1 MKILCIGQS
10 AYDITLP
17 CSEYPEENRKY
28 KIKEVINSSGGSAN
42 NAAYLLGLW
51 HSDVTLISPV
61 GNDNYGKEIINEQK
75 NIGVNTDFMEVLNVP
90 TTKSYII
97 NNLANGSR
105 TIITNRNPLMYLSS
119 NIDNVPSDF
128 DYILTDGNDYEFT
141 KEVIKKNSNAKVIID
156 AGRINDETIE
166 LCKLSD
172 YIVCSNDFAKG
183 YTNINFSYDNIEDI
197 KKSYDILDKD
207 FKGHI
212 VITLESYGSFTKID
226 SEYYLVPS
234 IKVETVD
241 TTGAGDIYHG
251 AFTYFISHNYH
262 LLDTMKLSNIAGAL
276 SVSKIGSKNSIP
288 KLLEVLNTNGL
299 Q

>member
-17 CSEYPEENRKY
+17 CSEYPTENKKY

-51 HSDVTLISPV
+51 KSDVTLISPI
-61 GNDNYGKEIINEQK
+61 GNDNYGKEIIEEQK
-75 NIGVNTDFMEVLNVP
+75 KIGVNTDYMEVLNIP

-105 TIITNRNPLMYLSS
+105 TIITNRDPLMKLSL
-119 NIDNVPSDF
+119 NIDNIPNDF

-141 KEVIKKNSNAKVIID
+141 KEIINKNKHAKVIID
-156 AGRINDETIE
+156 AGRLSDTTVN
-166 LCKLSD
+166 LSHLSD
-172 YIVCSNDFAKG
+172 YIVCSNDFARE
-183 YTNINFSYDNIEDI
+183 YTKIDFSYDNIDDI
-197 KKSYDILDKD
+197 KKCYDLLERD
-207 FKGHI
+207 FKGKI

-226 SEYYLVPS
+226 NEYYLIPS

-251 AFTYFISHNYH
+251 AFTYFIANNYS

-288 KLLEVLNTNGL
+288 KLDEVMNHNGL
-299 Q
+299 

>member
-17 CSEYPEENRKY
+17 CSEYPKENRKY

-51 HSDVTLISPV
+51 KSDVTLISPV
-61 GNDNYGKEIINEQK
+61 GNDNYGMEIINEQK
-75 NIGVNTDFMEVLNVP
+75 NIGVNTDYMEVLNMP

-105 TIITNRNPLMYLSS
+105 TIITNRNPLMHLQG
-119 NIDNVPSDF
+119 NIDNIPDDF

-141 KEVIKKNSNAKVIID
+141 KKVIMKNHHAKVIID
-156 AGRINDETIE
+156 AGRMNEETTK

-183 YTNINFSYDNIEDI
+183 YTNIDFSYDNQEEIE
-197 KKSYDILDKD
+197 KCYDILDND
-207 FKGHI
+207 FKGCI
-212 VITLESYGSFTKID
+212 VITLEDNGSFTKID
-226 SEYYLVPS
+226 DQYYLVPS

-251 AFTYFISHNYH
+251 AFTYFISHNYS
-262 LLDTMKLSNIAGAL
+262 LLETMKLSNIAGAL

-288 KLLEVLNTNGL
+288 KFDEVLNTNGL
-299 Q
+299 